1 MSPPATTIP
10 LSNQSAMGM
19 YLFAWTENG
28 QDCLVMWGPGDAA
41 PMFTYRSEDTRR
53 DITRPIVNPGR
64 FGWPL
69 PVPAGRHS
77 PTPKAFQGFVQR
89 YAQAMHA
96 MLTVAEEGTTEAE
109 PAEEQGTLL

>member
-1 MSPPATTIP
+1 VSKPAGVT

-28 QDCLVMWGPGDAA
+28 QECLVMWGPGDAA
-41 PMFTYRSEDTRR
+41 PMFTRSRGGR
-53 DITRPIVNPGR
+53 AITMPIVNPGR

-77 PTPKAFQGFVQR
+77 PTPKVFQGFVQR

-96 MLTVAEEGTTEAE
+96 AEEAAAEEDGTAE

>member
-1 MSPPATTIP
+1 MSPPIP

-28 QDCLVMWGPGDAA
+28 QERLVMWGPGDDA
-41 PMFTYRSEDTRR
+41 PMFTYRSAAGWDVTL
-53 DITRPIVNPGR
+53 PIVNPGR

-77 PTPKAFQGFVQR
+77 PAPKAFQGFVQR

-96 MLTVAEEGTTEAE
+96 TLAGGAEAE
-109 PAEEQGTLL
+109 PAEVQGALL